1 MTDNDLGEAVEEIKK
16 DIDKLIE
23 LRNKM
28 IAAGLI
34 NSKEPEK
41 NEDRD
46 FQLDM
51 LWLQLRYGLLASIMT
66 IIFSA
71 AISYVV
77 AIITV
82 SVNLPN
88 QVALSGILVTFT
100 IVLIAAIVGSS
111 IVVGIIMRNEIANL
125 RNGKTTKNKE

>member
-1 MTDNDLGEAVEEIKK
+1 MRRV
-16 DIDKLIE
+16 
-23 LRNKM
+23 
-28 IAAGLI
+28 I